1 MGFGIKRKLRKQLF
15 GVKKAVHRTS
25 KFGSKAID
33 IGALLFPE
41 ALPELG
47 AAKVVLDEVASLTK
61 GKGKKNK
68 SVTATSFVDNVDTDR
83 INARNEKNNID
94 ILAKNNNVSGF

>member
-1 MGFGIKRKLRKQLF
+1 MTFGIKRKIRKQLF
-15 GVKKAVHRTS
+15 GVKKGVHRAS
-25 KFGSKAID
+25 KFGSKSLD

-41 ALPELG
+41 ALPEIGL
-47 AAKVVLDEVASLTK
+47 AKLALDEVATLTK

-68 SVTATSFVDNVDTDR
+68 PVTATSFVDNVDTDR

>member
-1 MGFGIKRKLRKQLF
+1 MGFGIKRKIRKQLF

-47 AAKVVLDEVASLTK
+47 AAKVALDEVASLTK
-61 GKGKKNK
+61 SKGKKKGK
-68 SVTATSFVDNVDTDR
+68 SMPASFVDNVDTDR
-83 INARNEKNNID
+83 INRLNEKNNIN
-94 ILAKNNNVSGF
+94 ILEKNNNVSGF

>member
-61 GKGKKNK
+61 SKGKKTK
-68 SVTATSFVDNVDTDR
+68 TKPASFVDNVDTDR
-83 INARNEKNNID
+83 INRLNEKNNIN
-94 ILAKNNNVSGF
+94 ILEKNNNVSGF